1 MKTLLTGLSKKS
13 IVMLL
18 MAICIVATVSS
29 CKRKPDDPPIN
40 LQGDVQTLPYTQ
52 NFDKSFGT
60 YITYNVA
67 GDEVWTI
74 DFETAKMSG
83 YDGENNLANED
94 WLISSPVNIT
104 GIQNAKMVM
113 TYIARYFNNLSSD
126 ITIQVSSDYVFKENP
141 NTATWTE
148 VHANLVG
155 GYDWENFITTEI
167 DLSNFVGQ
175 HVCVAVKYLSTA
187 EKAGTIEVKSI
198 SIEEGKANVGDDAG
212 ELQSLPYT
220 QLFTTSFGTY
230 TTYDVSGS
238 QSWMIDFQTAK
249 MTGFVNYTNYANEDW
264 LISSPVDL
272 KTVTEAKMVVTYI
285 ARYFNDLNND
295 ITFYASTNYTFND
308 APSNATW
315 TKINSSLVS
324 GADWETFIT
333 TELDLNAFV
342 GQEVTLAVKY
352 LSTDEKAGTI
362 EIRSISIEEGQATGG
377 GGNVGEIQSLPY
389 VQSFTNE
396 FGTYTTQDVS
406 GAQSWMI
413 DFQTAK
419 MTGFVDFV
427 NYANEDWLIS
437 SPVNL
442 SAQKVKATVSYIARY
457 FNNLNSDVTFLVS
470 TDYNIGDMPS
480 TATWN
485 ELSTTLVA
493 GSDWVTFSTLEID
506 LSAYSG
512 STIYFAVRYLS
523 TDEKAGTI
531 EIKSIAIEEGEPNN
545 PGQGDVIF
553 SETFASGQGDFS
565 LVDVY
570 MDQALSYVWMHA
582 PDYQCMKASAFVG
595 GSNREAESWL
605 ISPSID
611 LSGIR
616 DASLSFDHAY
626 KFTSSPENDLT
637 VWVSTDYVSG
647 MPSSATWTQVQI
659 PNYPTGEDWSF
670 VNSNALNLSSF
681 TGNSNVRIAFKYMSS
696 STESATWEVKNVVV
710 E

>member
-175 HVCVAVKYLSTA
+175 QVCVAVKYLSTA

-238 QSWMIDFQTAK
+238 
-249 MTGFVNYTNYANEDW
+249 
-264 LISSPVDL
+264 
-272 KTVTEAKMVVTYI
+272 
-285 ARYFNDLNND
+285 
-295 ITFYASTNYTFND
+295 
-308 APSNATW
+308 
-315 TKINSSLVS
+315 
-324 GADWETFIT
+324 
-333 TELDLNAFV
+333 
-342 GQEVTLAVKY
+342 
-352 LSTDEKAGTI
+352 
-362 EIRSISIEEGQATGG
+362 
-377 GGNVGEIQSLPY
+377 
-389 VQSFTNE
+389 
-396 FGTYTTQDVS
+396 
-406 GAQSWMI
+406 QSWMI

-512 STIYFAVRYLS
+512 NTIYFAVRYLS

-531 EIKSIAIEEGEPNN
+531 EIRSIAIEEGEPNN

-670 VNSNALNLSSF
+670 VNSNAMNLSSF

>member
-175 HVCVAVKYLSTA
+175 QVCVAVKYLSTA

-238 QSWMIDFQTAK
+238 
-249 MTGFVNYTNYANEDW
+249 
-264 LISSPVDL
+264 
-272 KTVTEAKMVVTYI
+272 
-285 ARYFNDLNND
+285 
-295 ITFYASTNYTFND
+295 
-308 APSNATW
+308 
-315 TKINSSLVS
+315 
-324 GADWETFIT
+324 
-333 TELDLNAFV
+333 
-342 GQEVTLAVKY
+342 
-352 LSTDEKAGTI
+352 
-362 EIRSISIEEGQATGG
+362 
-377 GGNVGEIQSLPY
+377 
-389 VQSFTNE
+389 
-396 FGTYTTQDVS
+396 
-406 GAQSWMI
+406 QSWMI

-531 EIKSIAIEEGEPNN
+531 EIRSIAIEEGEPNN

-670 VNSNALNLSSF
+670 VNSNAMNLSSF